1 MTVNAETQ
9 HQLYGGEIVDYI
21 TPNLPSKNNKTSN
34 FVDPN
39 SDSTLENIYNVSVK
53 DKGSIDTSGIY
64 RSSNVPLQSL
74 IEREPDKFQQML
86 TDTLNQVAKD
96 IGLIPNSSSSTLPS
110 VTPKEQTAND
120 IQQAQDNIAQA
131 LQELKDLNAI

>member
-1 MTVNAETQ
+1 MNAEIQ

-21 TPNLPSKNNKTSN
+21 TPNLPPKNNKTSN

-39 SDSTLENIYNVSVK
+39 SDSTLENIYTASVK
-53 DKGSIDTSGIY
+53 NKGSIDTSGIY

-110 VTPKEQTAND
+110 VTPKEQTVND

>member
-1 MTVNAETQ
+1 VNAEIQ

-21 TPNLPSKNNKTSN
+21 TPNLPPKNNKTSN

-39 SDSTLENIYNVSVK
+39 SDSTLENIYSTSVK

-110 VTPKEQTAND
+110 VTPKEQTVND

>member
-1 MTVNAETQ
+1 MNAEIQ

-21 TPNLPSKNNKTSN
+21 TPNLPPKNNKTSN

-39 SDSTLENIYNVSVK
+39 SDSTLENIYSTSVK

-110 VTPKEQTAND
+110 VTPKEQTVND